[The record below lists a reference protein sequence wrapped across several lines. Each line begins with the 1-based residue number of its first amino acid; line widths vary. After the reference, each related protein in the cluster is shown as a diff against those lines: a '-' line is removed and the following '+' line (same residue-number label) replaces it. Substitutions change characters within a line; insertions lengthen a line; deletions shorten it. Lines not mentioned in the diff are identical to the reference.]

1 MLFSYATRS
10 IGAITLTVTILVMGA
25 VKSVAPAVSYAL
37 EQQIT
42 NVQGEV
48 VQDIINRE
56 WILEIPKIELIA
68 DISSGTDEETMNKYI
83 GHFVETDRLY
93 GNVGLA
99 AHNRGYPINYFKD
112 LNKLKVGDKVYYS
125 YSGFTREYQIDK
137 VTVIKDTD
145 WEPLKDTQENRI
157 TMITCI
163 ANKPEYRL
171 CVQGIEIGGE
181 E

>member
-1 MLFSYATRS
+1 MLFSFATRS
-10 IGAITLTVTILVMGA
+10 IGTITLTVTILVMGA
-25 VKSVAPAVSYAL
+25 VKGVAPAVCYAL
-37 EQQIT
+37 EQSVS
-42 NVQGEV
+42 NMQGEII
-48 VQDIINRE
+48 QNEINRE
-56 WILEIPKIELIA
+56 WILEIPSIELIA
-68 DISSGTDEETMNKYI
+68 DISAGTDEETMNKYI
-83 GHFVETDRLY
+83 GHFEETDRLY

-137 VTVIKDTD
+137 IKVIKDTD
-145 WEPLKDTQENRI
+145 WEPLENTEENRI

-171 CVQGIEIGGE
+171 CVQGIEIGG
-181 E
+181 

>member
-1 MLFSYATRS
+1 MLFSFVTRS

-25 VKSVAPAVSYAL
+25 VKGVAPAVSYAL
-37 EQQIT
+37 EQSTFDIR
-42 NVQGEV
+42 NECI
-48 VQDIINRE
+48 QDTFNCE

-68 DISSGTDEETMNKYI
+68 DISSGTDEETMNTYI

-112 LNKLKVGDKVYYS
+112 LNKLEVGDKVYYS

-137 VTVIKDTD
+137 IKVIKDTD
-145 WEPLKDTQENRI
+145 WEPLKNTEENRI

-181 E
+181 